1 MLVLMARAPRPAVE
15 VWAGRRYLAA
25 VDAVLWPTLWIA
37 AVALAPFQTGIAG
50 PLAVALAGLGAV
62 SRLLAAISDNKHYRF
77 TTVRWGR
84 PIAALVLV
92 GVLLKLGLIA
102 SGQ

>member
-1 MLVLMARAPRPAVE
+1 
-15 VWAGRRYLAA
+15 
-25 VDAVLWPTLWIA
+25 
-37 AVALAPFQTGIAG
+37 
-50 PLAVALAGLGAV
+50 VALAGLGAV